1 MSSITL
7 LTTKGVR
14 LLLDKRTGRIGAA
27 WRGQPTCW
35 SEVVLP
41 LPVRAVSVEADVGYL
56 HMWSGIL
63 EVDLPALLPD
73 GALRCWLVDGEE
85 QPARVT
91 VLPGQVPQVM
101 WP

>member
-7 LTTKGVR
+7 LTIEGVR
-14 LLLDKRTGRIGAA
+14 LLLDRHTGRIGAA
-27 WRGQPTCW
+27 WPYQPICW
-35 SEVVLP
+35 SEVALP
-41 LPVRAVSVEADVGYL
+41 LPVRAVSAEADVGYL

-63 EVDLPALLPD
+63 EVDLPALLSD

-91 VLPGQVPQVM
+91 VLPGQAPQVM